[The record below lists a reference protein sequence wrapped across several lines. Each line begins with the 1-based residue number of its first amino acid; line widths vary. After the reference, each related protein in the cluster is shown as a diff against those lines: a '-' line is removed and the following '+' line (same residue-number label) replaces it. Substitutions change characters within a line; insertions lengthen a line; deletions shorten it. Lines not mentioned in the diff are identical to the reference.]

1 MWDWT
6 GAKNPPPSRVKK
18 DVSDEEILDEGT
30 TPSCPAFFGYHR
42 DPRIIP
48 YEKEKTEEIN
58 RSKMYSKPPEVP
70 IHPSFLPDD
79 AKLPWAQG
87 QEAFGTNEY
96 QPQSQ
101 QGKTFESSLKTTTA
115 VMQEADM
122 DRDFLTPKVVE
133 VSDEMGI
140 WEWQFSM
147 FNLPNMALKE
157 VNYISLTIN
166 KKNELRRGFKRAR
179 RDFLRYI
186 AYYNV
191 SELKDA
197 GMEERGLQIL
207 KKGKVPEN
215 FDVHLKVPF
224 EYGGTNDFS
233 NLIFIQTHPFHDDI
247 HKFVDMQTTSQPL
260 GCRLSKLYIPV
271 AEGRVYVP
279 NDSSALGGGKGK
291 GDKTSVQ
298 GYSESALQALAMK
311 TIDRGANI

>member
-6 GAKNPPPSRVKK
+6 GAKKPPPYKIRETS
-18 DVSDEEILDEGT
+18 ETEMLDEGV
-30 TPSCPAFFGYHR
+30 TPSCPPSFGYHR

-48 YEKEKTEEIN
+48 YEKEKTDEAN

-70 IHPSFLPDD
+70 VHPSLLPHD
-79 AKLPWAQG
+79 ANSPWG
-87 QEAFGTNEY
+87 QARGTFGADIY
-96 QPQSQ
+96 QPVPQ
-101 QGKTFESSLKTTTA
+101 QEQNFEASLKTTTA
-115 VMQEADM
+115 VMQDAAM
-122 DRDFLTPKVVE
+122 DTDFLTPKVVE

-147 FNLPNMALKE
+147 FNLPNMVLKE
-157 VNYISLTIN
+157 VDFAPLAVN

-191 SELKDA
+191 SELQDA
-197 GMEERGLQIL
+197 GIDEKGLRIL

-215 FDVHLKVPF
+215 CDVHLKVPF

-233 NLIFIQTHPFHDDI
+233 NLIFIQTHPFHEDI
-247 HKFVDMQTTSQPL
+247 HKFIDMQTTSQPL

-271 AEGRVYVP
+271 ADGRVYVP

-298 GYSESALQALAMK
+298 GYSASALQALAMK

>member
-1 MWDWT
+1 MLDWT
-6 GAKNPPPSRVKK
+6 AAKKAPLVKIK
-18 DVSDEEILDEGT
+18 EENETEMLDEGA
-30 TPSCPAFFGYHR
+30 TPLCPPFLGHRR

-48 YEKEKTEEIN
+48 YEKGNAEEVN
-58 RSKMYSKPPEVP
+58 RSKMYSKPPEIP
-70 IHPSFLPDD
+70 IHSSSSPNNNQ
-79 AKLPWAQG
+79 LPWSQTG
-87 QEAFGTNEY
+87 GLFGEY
-96 QPQSQ
+96 QPLQQ
-101 QGKTFESSLKTTTA
+101 QGQSFETSLKTTTA
-115 VMQEADM
+115 VLQDAAMSM
-122 DRDFLTPKVVE
+122 DLLTPKVVE
-133 VSDEMGI
+133 VNDEMGI

-147 FNLPNMALKE
+147 FNLPNMELKE
-157 VNYISLTIN
+157 VEFTALATN
-166 KKNELRRGFKRAR
+166 KKNEMRRGFKRAR

-197 GMEERGLQIL
+197 GIDERGLQIL

-233 NLIFIQTHPFHDDI
+233 NLIFIQTHNFHDDI
-247 HKFVDMQTTSQPL
+247 HRFIDMQTTSQPL

-279 NDSSALGGGKGK
+279 KDSSALGGGKGK